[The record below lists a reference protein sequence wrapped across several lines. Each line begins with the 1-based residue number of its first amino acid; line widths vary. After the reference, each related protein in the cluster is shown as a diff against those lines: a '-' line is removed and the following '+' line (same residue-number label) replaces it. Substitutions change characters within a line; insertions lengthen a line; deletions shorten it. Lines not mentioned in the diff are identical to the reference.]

1 MIFVAFLRFHLKK
14 NLITKSMLGSL
25 SYAAIVAG
33 CMGFLLGC
41 VLMIAVFY
49 MDILSGKS
57 TKKKSNSKSRSIVKS
72 PSSIIANDDHVNFLS
87 DLISRLWN
95 DNLSVGLGD
104 AIRETVE
111 PMFADMGLPSLHF
124 IKFEMGRI
132 PIQLDNIVVHH
143 LNDEGN
149 TLQFDVDVTWDGAC
163 DIKAKSKVLPPFGI
177 ANIELTGRMSF
188 FMKPLSNVLPCFG
201 AVQYS
206 FTNTPELDLDFTG
219 MAAIANSKT
228 ITNRVKKILDDILA
242 SMIVLPN
249 RMLLKVDPS
258 CTILDAFVPPLG
270 IARITA
276 VRGWGFVIEKR
287 GFLPDDVPDVYLEI
301 TIADRLCK
309 TSVIWDA
316 LEPMWGESSDFLLC
330 DHGQIV
336 NIQAYDRDP
345 EPYDPDD
352 DLGSAQITVG
362 EIILAGHGEEVE
374 LELQMDGKGTGA
386 YVAIKGDV
394 LRFTSSPNSY
404 HKPLEHA
411 NHLAGLLTIAVVQ
424 ALKLPL
430 SKEEAAS
437 HVKIS
442 YGSEHTFETG
452 VVTEIPGYDSL
463 NPYYDCIFH
472 VPITK
477 ELVSS
482 GLPSITFEILNNNKT
497 SLGKLLVANS
507 ELESSQSKT
516 ISDTREI
523 GESGALLNFRISLSG
538 VDLETSQPKNESE
551 RNQTVSR
558 GKSFYGSTYNS
569 AVSIT
574 IVRGTNF
581 QMKKRRVRKT
591 EYCPNLYC
599 VVRVGSSPQ
608 KWRTSTMFDSILPN
622 WDESKE
628 FPTTS
633 RNNVINVDVFD
644 QKKKSLKKS
653 PDEHIGQCRVTVGQ
667 VLLDGGIRN
676 AELLRDGKKIGA
688 FIEMECKMK

>member
-1 MIFVAFLRFHLKK
+1 VIFVAFLRFHNKIY
-14 NLITKSMLGSL
+14 LIIKSMFGSL

-57 TKKKSNSKSRSIVKS
+57 TKKKINSRSRSIVKS
-72 PSSIIANDDHVNFLS
+72 TSSSIIANDDHVNFLS

-104 AIRETVE
+104 TIRETVE
-111 PMFADMGLPSLHF
+111 PMFADMGLPSLRF
-124 IKFEMGRI
+124 VKFDMGRV

-177 ANIELTGRMSF
+177 ANIELKGRMSF

-276 VRGWGFVIEKR
+276 IRGRGFVIEKR
-287 GFLPDDVPDVYLEI
+287 GFLADDVPDVYLEI
-301 TIADRLCK
+301 TLADRVCK

-316 LEPMWGESSDFLLC
+316 LEPVWKESSDFLLC

-352 DLGSAQITVG
+352 DLGSVQITVG
-362 EIILAGHGEEVE
+362 EIILAGQGEEVE
-374 LELQMDGKGTGA
+374 LELQMDGKGTDA
-386 YVAIKGDV
+386 YVAIKCDV
-394 LRFTSSPNSY
+394 LRFTSSPTSY
-404 HKPLEHA
+404 HKPLENA

-430 SKEEAAS
+430 SKEDAAS

-497 SLGKLLVANS
+497 SLGKLLVDNS
-507 ELESSQSKT
+507 ELESSQSKI

-523 GESGALLNFRISLSG
+523 GEGGALLNFRISLSG
-538 VDLETSQPKNESE
+538 VNLETSQPKNEGE
-551 RNQTVSR
+551 RNQTVQQ
-558 GKSFYGSTYNS
+558 KNINS
-569 AVSIT
+569 APAVSIT
-574 IVRGTNF
+574 IARGTNF

-608 KWRTSTMFDSILPN
+608 RWRTSTIFDSVLPN

-628 FPTTS
+628 FPTSS

-644 QKKKSLKKS
+644 QKKKSFKKS
-653 PDEHIGQCRVTVGQ
+653 PDEYIGQCRVTVGQ

-676 AELLRDGKKIGA
+676 AELMSDGKKIGA